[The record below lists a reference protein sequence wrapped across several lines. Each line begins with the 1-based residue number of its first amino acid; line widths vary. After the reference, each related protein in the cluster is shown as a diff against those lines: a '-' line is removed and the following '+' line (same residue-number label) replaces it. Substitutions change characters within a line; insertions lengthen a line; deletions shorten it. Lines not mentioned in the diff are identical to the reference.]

1 MERLPRGLGFRLIAV
16 SAVIVALAGIV
27 VGAVVT
33 KLSEDEVKARL
44 LNQVEDLAHVVSGV
58 AGAGGTRQDLERVV
72 LGTKLRNTG
81 TAWILDAEGRFAANP
96 DADYATRLNR
106 CLPFGDAEIELT
118 AVRRP
123 LSQLAERGVAHRV
136 PLKSVLK
143 DYEAGVGILR
153 CLGEPLVVAFQV
165 LPERGWIV
173 GVDEPYAASYS
184 TTASLKKYILL
195 TCGILGISILLSTA
209 LSFSYVIKPYY
220 REKLQL
226 SARIEAA
233 NRNLKKLHDVSVG
246 MQKSLALEDRI
257 EKILGSAHEVLGL
270 DRIFIF
276 LPNPEGTILECK
288 GAFGNRDE
296 PIDEIA
302 LPVDRTGGVIAQ
314 AYLKRKTFRVANSR
328 DLPGDLRLAPPY
340 SEVHALRS
348 RSFVVLPMVVGN
360 ECVGVAALDNQLSK
374 KPIPEEVIEGL
385 ELFTSQAAVAIE
397 NAKLYEQLRMYADEL
412 EITDHLTQLFTF
424 FHFKKLL
431 QGEIDRARVSA
442 QPVCL
447 ALFSIENFARY
458 NERLGHRHGDDV
470 LRRVAQTIRDG
481 ARKQDIIGRC
491 FGSTFAVVF
500 PGTPEEEASARVEQM
515 RVRLEGL
522 GYPGEEALPEGR
534 LRFRWA
540 VAAYA
545 RGEGST
551 AEDFVS
557 QVVEKSKNPAV

>member
-1 MERLPRGLGFRLIAV
+1 M
-16 SAVIVALAGIV
+16 
-27 VGAVVT
+27 
-33 KLSEDEVKARL
+33 
-44 LNQVEDLAHVVSGV
+44 
-58 AGAGGTRQDLERVV
+58 
-72 LGTKLRNTG
+72 
-81 TAWILDAEGRFAANP
+81 
-96 DADYATRLNR
+96 
-106 CLPFGDAEIELT
+106 
-118 AVRRP
+118 
-123 LSQLAERGVAHRV
+123 
-136 PLKSVLK
+136 
-143 DYEAGVGILR
+143 
-153 CLGEPLVVAFQV
+153 
-165 LPERGWIV
+165 
-173 GVDEPYAASYS
+173 
-184 TTASLKKYILL
+184 
-195 TCGILGISILLSTA
+195 
-209 LSFSYVIKPYY
+209 
-220 REKLQL
+220 
-226 SARIEAA
+226 
-233 NRNLKKLHDVSVG
+233 
-246 MQKSLALEDRI
+246 
-257 EKILGSAHEVLGL
+257 
-270 DRIFIF
+270 
-276 LPNPEGTILECK
+276 
-288 GAFGNRDE
+288 
-296 PIDEIA
+296 
-302 LPVDRTGGVIAQ
+302 
-314 AYLKRKTFRVANSR
+314 
-328 DLPGDLRLAPPY
+328 
-340 SEVHALRS
+340 
-348 RSFVVLPMVVGN
+348 
-360 ECVGVAALDNQLSK
+360 GVAALDNQLSK

-500 PGTPEEEASARVEQM
+500 PGTPEEEASGRVEQM

-540 VAAYA
+540 VASYA

-557 QVVEKSKNPAV
+557 QVVEKSKNPAA